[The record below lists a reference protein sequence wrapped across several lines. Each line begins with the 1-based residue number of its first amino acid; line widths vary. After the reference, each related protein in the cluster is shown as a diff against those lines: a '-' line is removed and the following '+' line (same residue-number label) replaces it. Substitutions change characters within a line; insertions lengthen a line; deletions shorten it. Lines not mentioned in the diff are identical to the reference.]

1 MVAFRGNDTSVNS
14 TGDRANVRQG
24 LHVRRTRVRFCKP
37 VTQTLTIDWATPRR
51 SPNYSLVLG
60 TKIDV
65 VTGPALL
72 GALEH
77 ALPSH
82 PVHLGYV
89 NAHSL
94 NLAYRDQTYRDA
106 LQGCAYLL
114 NDGIG
119 LTLAA
124 RMRGLVFPDDLN
136 GSDFTLQ
143 VLALAAK
150 RDWGVFLYGGEPGVA
165 ERAAGELDRRVP
177 GVRIVGVHD
186 GFSGEPDAIARRI
199 RDSGANVV
207 IVALGNPLQELWLND
222 WLPETGCRLGVGVG
236 AFLDFVSGRVQRAP
250 GWMHAIGLEWVYRL
264 YREPRR
270 LARRYVLGN
279 PLFLYR
285 AWRLRGQERGVRLH
299 TSPGPDVRPHAS
311 GN

>member
-1 MVAFRGNDTSVNS
+1 VGQTESIGRDTAR
-14 TGDRANVRQG
+14 RA
-24 LHVRRTRVRFCKP
+24 P
-37 VTQTLTIDWATPRR
+37 EYA
-51 SPNYSLVLG
+51 LVLG
-60 TKIDV
+60 TRIDV

-72 GALEH
+72 GELEV
-77 ALPSH
+77 AVPSQ

-94 NLAYRDQTYRDA
+94 NLAYHDETYRTA
-106 LQGCAYLL
+106 LESCAYLL

-119 LTLAA
+119 LALAA
-124 RMRGLVFPDDLN
+124 RMRGLTFPDDLN

-150 RDWGVFLYGGEPGVA
+150 RDWGVFLYGGQPGVA
-165 ERAAGELDRRVP
+165 QQASDALARRVP
-177 GVRIVGVHD
+177 GIRIVGVHD
-186 GFSGEPDAIARRI
+186 GFSGEREAIADRV
-199 RDSGANVV
+199 RDSGADVV
-207 IVALGNPLQELWLND
+207 IVALGNPMQELWLNE

-250 GWMHAIGLEWVYRL
+250 AWMHAIGLEWVYRL
-264 YREPRR
+264 CREPRR

-285 AWRLRGQERGVRLH
+285 AWRTRAQERGLR
-299 TSPGPDVRPHAS
+299 SRSSSGP
-311 GN
+311 